1 VFLSYSIKGLLV
13 PTTSHLKYFLL
24 KRYLLKYLT
33 LLVPLLLLSQ
43 PASSSNLPNKLVNLP
58 IKLLSGN
65 TVSLANYQGKKAVYI
80 KFWATWCQPCLKE
93 MTHFQHVQ
101 KNFADKIKVIA
112 INIGINESFADINKV
127 KKQYNLTMDMA
138 IDESG
143 NLAQA
148 FNFIGTPYHLLFD
161 KNLNLI
167 HKGHQANNSLDQK
180 LTLVSNL
187 KPTQLLDSHLL
198 DNSIP
203 SININFKNGQ
213 IHALFFTATWCDW
226 YLKESR
232 SRDAKNCISGQNYMN
247 KLALKY
253 PEINWQTIVS
263 RLWTD
268 KSQLDNYKEKY
279 QLNHAIAIDQ
289 SNQLFHQYT
298 INNLP
303 SLILIKNNTV
313 IKITD
318 LKNIDHIEK
327 NISTM

>member
-1 VFLSYSIKGLLV
+1 
-13 PTTSHLKYFLL
+13 
-24 KRYLLKYLT
+24 
-33 LLVPLLLLSQ
+33 
-43 PASSSNLPNKLVNLP
+43 
-58 IKLLSGN
+58 
-65 TVSLANYQGKKAVYI
+65 
-80 KFWATWCQPCLKE
+80 
-93 MTHFQHVQ
+93 
-101 KNFADKIKVIA
+101 
-112 INIGINESFADINKV
+112 
-127 KKQYNLTMDMA
+127 
-138 IDESG
+138 
-143 NLAQA
+143 
-148 FNFIGTPYHLLFD
+148 
-161 KNLNLI
+161 
-167 HKGHQANNSLDQK
+167 
-180 LTLVSNL
+180 
-187 KPTQLLDSHLL
+187 
-198 DNSIP
+198 
-203 SININFKNGQ
+203 
-213 IHALFFTATWCDW
+213 
-226 YLKESR
+226 
-232 SRDAKNCISGQNYMN
+232 MN